1 MMLSQWLKTSLAAAL
16 VIVPVSAHAFCF
28 NEAGKE
34 YNLSP
39 NLLYSIGQHESG
51 LNPKT
56 VHWNT
61 NGTYDFGLMGINT
74 VHEPELRRNGIPWQS
89 LADPCT
95 NVRVGAWILSKCIAK
110 YGYSWEGVGCYNSQ
124 TPSKRNIY
132 ANKIYKVLVANN
144 SKSVRLAPKQAPITE
159 IASLKPE
166 SLSPWESVIGL
177 DSLQ

>member
-1 MMLSQWLKTSLAAAL
+1 MKFKQWLKTSLAAAL
-16 VIVPVSAHAFCF
+16 VVVPVSAHAFCF

-39 NLLYSIGQHESG
+39 TLLQSIGKHESG
-51 LNPKT
+51 LNPNT

-61 NGTYDFGLMGINT
+61 NGTYDFGIMGINT
-74 VHEPELRRNGIPWQS
+74 VHEPELRRLGIPWQS

-110 YGYSWEGVGCYNSQ
+110 YGYSWEGVGCYNSK

-132 ANKIYKVLVANN
+132 ANKIYKVLMAN
-144 SKSVRLAPKQAPITE
+144 SPKPIRITRNQAPITE
-159 IASLKPE
+159 IASLEPE
-166 SLSPWESVIGL
+166 STSPWESVIGHE
-177 DSLQ
+177 SLQ